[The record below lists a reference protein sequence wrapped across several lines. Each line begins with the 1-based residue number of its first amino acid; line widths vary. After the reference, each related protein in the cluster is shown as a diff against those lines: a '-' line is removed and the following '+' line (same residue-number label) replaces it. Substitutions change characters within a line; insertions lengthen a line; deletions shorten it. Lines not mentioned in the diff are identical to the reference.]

1 MLKNTMLRAASVD
14 VCYQL
19 LLKNNSKSNS
29 TCLSWELLHANVED
43 SMKMGGLTWE
53 QFGFHLQFI
62 YILIFLE

>member
-1 MLKNTMLRAASVD
+1 MLKNTMVRAASVD

-43 SMKMGGLTWE
+43 SMKMGGLT
-53 QFGFHLQFI
+53 
-62 YILIFLE
+62 